1 LALLVGAIAAH
12 AVAAPGHT
20 ARLAIAPVHAATPVF
35 PPSQSGAIDAAVRA
49 LPAQRGL
56 DADGRKQAE
65 ELLRQAQAD
74 ETHADELAQRWQTLS
89 QIAADADTD
98 AQKIEE
104 SLATDSGEAMTRWR
118 AALPERATAEQLE
131 ALLDRERGAATDARA
146 AVTAL
151 ESELARQTTRPAQ
164 LRDELAAAHA
174 ILDSSQ
180 AAFSAT
186 SKSGP
191 QALAQAQRLRAQS
204 AQRLAT
210 INIAL
215 LNLENRSY
223 EPRMRLLSAQL
234 RERQR
239 AALLAG
245 QRASALENLL
255 LDRTGAQVRAL
266 QTSAA
271 AERAALDPR
280 ARVLIEAADANL
292 ALVARLA
299 EAVHDSSDLR
309 TRKQAWDRAVNDT
322 AQALKNTED
331 RIRIGGVNEA
341 VGLILLAEK
350 RKLQPLDRLN
360 RQLSDLQ
367 THYAQTRISLINVR
381 EQQGE
386 LGDLDSAANI
396 ALEKLPNLPP
406 ERAKMLREG
415 LFRLLATR
423 AQVLVQL
430 GALQTKLASA
440 QGEAEQELRGL
451 VASTAKLDALLDS
464 RLLWTPSHAPVDRAW
479 LVGLASD
486 DSGFFSAA
494 RWSRALRDAGAAIMA
509 VPLLAACALIAIVLL
524 FWLRRRA
531 PARLAAIAAPMR
543 RIRSDG
549 YRLTGMALLWTLL
562 DAAPWP
568 ALLWFA
574 AVAFR
579 GTPAPGNNFAADI
592 AFSLTRLAAPV
603 FVLAFLRALT
613 RENGLAQFH
622 FRWPRL
628 RRAALSAAVPW
639 LALIVLPTQF
649 LIVLMMLRGDA
660 AAIDGYARALLA
672 VALLAMAALA
682 WRLLAPGRLWTARYT
697 VLQEPLRLR
706 QFTRVVLCGG
716 VLLLAV
722 LVLRG
727 FFVTALALSTHALN
741 TLAALLA
748 ANVVYDLAARWLV
761 LGERRLA
768 LQRME
773 LRKIADADTAV
784 TDDGHAPPEAPP
796 EEITLASVSAQ
807 TRRLLRALVV
817 VGCAAVLLW
826 IWSDV
831 APALTLLGDIKVWA
845 SSDVVGGKT
854 VALSVSLRDVLEA
867 VLVLALT
874 WIATRN
880 LPGLIELSLL
890 RRLHVDAPTRYAI
903 TSVTRYAIVFTGTI
917 VGLAMLGLHWSNLQW
932 LAAGFSVGLGFGLQ
946 EIFAN
951 FVSGLMVLV
960 ERPFRIGDIVSI
972 GEVEGTVA
980 RIRTRA
986 TTIVDWDNKE
996 VIVPNK
1002 SFITERLT
1010 NWSLS
1015 NTVTRVVLRIGAAY
1029 ASDPRQV
1036 RELLLEIAR
1045 AEPLVVDDPAPS
1057 CWFVQI
1063 SACTFDFDL
1072 RVFIAD
1078 IGDRNRARDALYMR
1092 IAEVFREKNIEMA
1105 FPQTD
1110 IWFRNAMPLTPVQP
1124 APSADA
1130 ASASKR
1136 T

>member
-1 LALLVGAIAAH
+1 MASQAIAAPGAARKPATVPAV
-12 AVAAPGHT
+12 AVAAP
-20 ARLAIAPVHAATPVF
+20 AAPVF
-35 PPSQSGAIDAAVRA
+35 PPSQAGAIDAALRA

-65 ELLRQAQAD
+65 DLLRQAQAD
-74 ETHADELAQRWQTLS
+74 ETHAEELARQWQTLN
-89 QIAADADTD
+89 QTAANADTD

-104 SLATDSGEAMTRWR
+104 SLAADSGEATAKWR

-131 ALLDRERGAATDARA
+131 ALLDRERGMATDARA

-174 ILDSSQ
+174 TLDSSQ
-180 AAFSAT
+180 AALSAT
-186 SKSGP
+186 NKSGP
-191 QALAQAQRLRAQS
+191 PALAQAQRLRAQS

-210 INIAL
+210 IRIAL

-239 AALLAG
+239 ASLLAG
-245 QRASALENLL
+245 QRASVIENLL

-266 QTSAA
+266 QVRAA
-271 AERAALDPR
+271 EERAALDPR
-280 ARVLIEAADANL
+280 ARVLIEAADTNA

-299 EAVHDSSDLR
+299 DAVRDASELR
-309 TRKQAWDRAVNDT
+309 TRKQTWDRAVNDT

-350 RKLQPLDRLN
+350 RKLQPIDRLK

-367 THYAQTRISLINVR
+367 TRYAQTRIGLINVR

-386 LGDLDSAANI
+386 LGDLDSAANA
-396 ALEKLPNLPP
+396 ALAKLPNLPP
-406 ERAKMLREG
+406 ERVKMLREG

-430 GALQTKLASA
+430 GALQTKLAGA

-451 VASTAKLDALLDS
+451 VEATAKLNTLLDS
-464 RLLWTPSHAPVDRAW
+464 RLLWTPSHAPVNAAW
-479 LVGLASD
+479 FSGLAGD

-494 RWSRALRDAGAAIMA
+494 RWSRALRGAVNAIVA
-509 VPLLAACALIAIVLL
+509 APLLAICALALLVLL
-524 FWLRRRA
+524 SVLRLRA
-531 PARLAAIAAPMR
+531 PARLAAIATPMR
-543 RIRSDG
+543 RIRSDR

-562 DAAPWP
+562 AAAPWP
-568 ALLWFA
+568 VLLWLA
-574 AVAFR
+574 AAAFR
-579 GTPAPGNNFAADI
+579 AAPAPGNNFAADI
-592 AFSLTRLAAPV
+592 AVSLARLAAPM

-639 LALIVLPTQF
+639 LALIVLPAQF
-649 LIVLMMLRGDA
+649 LIVLMMLRGDP
-660 AAIDGYARALLA
+660 AAIDGYARALLGM
-672 VALLAMAALA
+672 ALLAMAALT
-682 WRLLAPGRLWTARYT
+682 WWLLAPGRLWTARYT

-706 QFTRVVLCGG
+706 QFTRLVLCGG
-716 VLLLAV
+716 VILLAV

-727 FFVTALALSTHALN
+727 YFVTALALSTHSLN
-741 TLAALLA
+741 TLTALLA

-761 LGERRLA
+761 LGERHLA

-773 LRKIADADTAV
+773 MRQAADAENAAA
-784 TDDGHAPPEAPP
+784 DGGDVPPEVPP
-796 EEITLASVSAQ
+796 EEVTLTSVSTQ

-817 VGCAAVLLW
+817 VGCTVVLLW
-826 IWSDV
+826 IWADV
-831 APALTLLGDIKVWA
+831 APALTLLGDVTVWT
-845 SSDVVGGKT
+845 SSEMIDGKT
-854 VALSVSLRDVLEA
+854 MALNVSLRDVLEA
-867 VLVLALT
+867 MLVLALT
-874 WIATRN
+874 WTATRN

-903 TSVTRYAIVFTGTI
+903 TSLTRYAIVFAGTI
-917 VGLAMLGLHWSNLQW
+917 TGLAMLGLHWSNLQW

-951 FVSGLMVLV
+951 FVSGLMVLF
-960 ERPFRIGDIVSI
+960 ERPFRIGDIISI

-1015 NTVTRVVLRIGAAY
+1015 NTTTRVVLRIGAAY
-1029 ASDPRQV
+1029 SSDPRGV
-1036 RELLLEIAR
+1036 RELLLEIAA

-1078 IGDRNRARDALYMR
+1078 IGDRNRARDALYTR
-1092 IAEVFREKNIEMA
+1092 IADVFREKNIEMS
-1105 FPQTD
+1105 FPQMD
-1110 IWFRNAMPLTPVQP
+1110 VWFRNAMPPQPNQP

-1136 T
+1136 A

>member
-1 LALLVGAIAAH
+1 MASQAIAAPGAAGKPATAPAA
-12 AVAAPGHT
+12 AVAP
-20 ARLAIAPVHAATPVF
+20 PAAPVF
-35 PPSQSGAIDAAVRA
+35 PPSQAGAINAALRA

-56 DADGRKQAE
+56 DADARKQAE
-65 ELLRQAQAD
+65 DLLRQAQAD
-74 ETHADELAQRWQTLS
+74 EAHADELAQQWQSLDQT
-89 QIAADADTD
+89 AASADTD

-104 SLATDSGEAMTRWR
+104 SLAADSSEAMAKWR
-118 AALPERATAEQLE
+118 TALPERATVEQLE
-131 ALLDRERGAATDARA
+131 ALLDRERGVATDARA

-174 ILDSSQ
+174 TLDSSQ
-180 AAFSAT
+180 AALSAT
-186 SKSGP
+186 NKSGP
-191 QALAQAQRLRAQS
+191 PALAQAQRLRAQS

-210 INIAL
+210 IRIAL

-239 AALLAG
+239 VSLLAG

-255 LDRTGAQVRAL
+255 LDRTGAQARAL
-266 QTSAA
+266 QARVA
-271 AERAALDPR
+271 EERAALDPR
-280 ARVLIEAADANL
+280 ARVLIEAADANV

-299 EAVHDSSDLR
+299 ETVRDSSDLR
-309 TRKQAWDRAVNDT
+309 TRKQTWDRAVNDT
-322 AQALKNTED
+322 AQALKNTEE

-367 THYAQTRISLINVR
+367 THYAQTRIGLIDVR

-386 LGDLDSAANI
+386 LGDLDSAANTT
-396 ALEKLPNLPP
+396 LEKLPNLPP
-406 ERAKMLREG
+406 ERVKMLREG
-415 LFRLLATR
+415 LFGLLATR

-451 VASTAKLDALLDS
+451 VEATAKLNALLDS
-464 RLLWTPSHAPVDRAW
+464 RLLWTPSHAPVNAAW
-479 LVGLASD
+479 FSALAGD

-494 RWSRALRDAGAAIMA
+494 RWSRALRGAGNAIVAA
-509 VPLLAACALIAIVLL
+509 PLLATCALALLILL
-524 FWLRRRA
+524 FVLRLRA

-543 RIRSDG
+543 RIRSDR

-562 DAAPWP
+562 AAAPWP
-568 ALLWFA
+568 VLLWLA
-574 AVAFR
+574 AAAFR
-579 GTPAPGNNFAADI
+579 ATPAPGNNFAADI
-592 AFSLTRLAAPV
+592 AVSLARLAAPV

-639 LALIVLPTQF
+639 LALIVLPAQF

-660 AAIDGYARALLA
+660 AAIDGYARALLG
-672 VALLAMAALA
+672 VVLLAMAALT
-682 WRLLAPGRLWTARYT
+682 WWLLAPGRLWTARYS

-727 FFVTALALSTHALN
+727 YFVTALALSTHVLN
-741 TLAALLA
+741 TLMALLA

-773 LRKIADADTAV
+773 LRKIADAETAAA
-784 TDDGHAPPEAPP
+784 DGGDAPPEAPP

-826 IWSDV
+826 IWADV
-831 APALTLLGDIKVWA
+831 APALTLLGDVKVWT
-845 SSDVVGGKT
+845 SSEMIDGKT
-854 VALSVSLRDVLEA
+854 MALNVSLRDVLEA

-874 WIATRN
+874 WTATRN

-903 TSVTRYAIVFTGTI
+903 TSLTRYAIVFAGTI
-917 VGLAMLGLHWSNLQW
+917 TGLAMLGLHWSNLQW

-951 FVSGLMVLV
+951 FVSGLMVLF

-1015 NTVTRVVLRIGAAY
+1015 NTTTRVVLRIGAAY
-1029 ASDPRQV
+1029 SSDPREV
-1036 RELLLEIAR
+1036 RELLLEIAA

-1078 IGDRNRARDALYMR
+1078 IGDRNRARDALYTR
-1092 IAEVFREKNIEMA
+1092 IADVFREKNIEMS
-1105 FPQTD
+1105 FPQMD
-1110 IWFRNAMPLTPVQP
+1110 VWFRNAMPPPPNQP
-1124 APSADA
+1124 IPSADA
-1130 ASASKR
+1130 ANASKR
-1136 T
+1136 A